1 MTETQTTLIINV
13 MTDEIEDYTPEFKK
27 EYGIIETT
35 WLGQDFGGC
44 ITYQL
49 TFDSEDNKTNYIKT
63 FDIPMD
69 WTILIN

>member
-13 MTDEIEDYTPEFKK
+13 MIDELTEDYTPEFKK

-35 WLGQDFGGC
+35 WLGHDFGGY

-49 TFDSEDNKTNYIKT
+49 TFDSEDNKTNFIET
-63 FDIPMD
+63 FDIPVD
-69 WTILIN
+69 